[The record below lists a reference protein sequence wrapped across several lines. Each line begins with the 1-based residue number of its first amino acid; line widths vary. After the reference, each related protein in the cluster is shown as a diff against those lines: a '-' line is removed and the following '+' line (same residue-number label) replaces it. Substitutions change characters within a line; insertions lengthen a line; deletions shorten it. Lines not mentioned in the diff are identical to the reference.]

1 MFNEKVFKEV
11 KTIIKF
17 MFVIFFIMGLSYLS
31 ITLLMQFNVN
41 KIQKSGIISNEQIVL
56 DVERVIIS
64 NKMNQVVSDLLYIN
78 DSLQLCNGDNNYE
91 DLERQ
96 WLAFSNR
103 KKIYD
108 QIRFID
114 LDGNEVIRVNYKD
127 DGAEIVD
134 RLNLQNKKDRYYFKD
149 TISLNKNQIYIS
161 KLDLNIEGDE
171 IEQPIK
177 PMIRLSKPYYGKDGK
192 LEGIVMLNYNADDML
207 RQVKEI
213 ALTAHGSVFLLNA
226 DGYWLYNSEDSSYEW
241 TFMYSDKVN
250 ESFACKYPNEW
261 ETMNK
266 KEEGSLS
273 SVSGVFNYTNVL
285 TNNDFSLDSGENDS
299 LIFDAGDW
307 YIVSYIAPETPN
319 GKLFTSN
326 IGDFI
331 LAVMFKN
338 YMVYFSILV
347 VAFIFAVIMT
357 ISKIRKDRLKYFSE
371 YDVMTG
377 VYNRRAGFDK
387 LNQLYK
393 NSLKNRSLISI
404 CFIDINGLKGVNDF
418 LGHEAGD
425 ELILSVV
432 DGIKKNIRE
441 NDFVARLGGDEFLI
455 IFEELDEEGAERI
468 WNRILQEYDQINQN
482 EDRKYIISASHGI
495 ETFKYTIGEYVDLI
509 VNRADEKMYNEKRMI
524 KKELEVIKNT

>member
-1 MFNEKVFKEV
+1 MLNEKIFKEV
-11 KTIIKF
+11 KTIIKY
-17 MFVIFFIMGLSYLS
+17 MLLVFFIMGFSYLS
-31 ITLLMQFNVN
+31 ISLLMQFSVN
-41 KIQKSGIISNEQIVL
+41 KIQKSGVINNEQIVI

-64 NKMNQVVSDLLYIN
+64 NKINQVVSDLFYIS
-78 DSLQLCNGDNNYE
+78 DSLQLSNGDYNYAE
-91 DLERQ
+91 LESQ

-114 LDGNEVIRVNYKD
+114 LEGNEVIRVNYKEG
-127 DGAEIVD
+127 GAESVD
-134 RLNLQNKKDRYYFKD
+134 KSNLQNKKDRYYFKD

-177 PMIRLSKPYYGKDGK
+177 PMIRFSKPYYRKDGN
-192 LEGIVMLNYNADDML
+192 LEGIVILNYTANDML
-207 RQVKEI
+207 SQVEEI
-213 ALTAHGSVFLLNA
+213 ALTAQGSVFMLNA
-226 DGYWLYNSEDSSYEW
+226 DGYWLHNSEDSSYEW
-241 TFMYSDKVN
+241 TFMYKDKIN
-250 ESFACKYPNEW
+250 ESFASKYPNEW

-266 KEEGSLS
+266 NEKGSLS
-273 SVSGVFNYTNVL
+273 SVNGIFNYTNVL
-285 TNNDFSLDSGENDS
+285 TNNEFSMDSGENDS
-299 LIFDAGDW
+299 LVFDAGDW

-319 GKLFTSN
+319 GKLFTN
-326 IGDFI
+326 NVWDFI
-331 LAVMFKN
+331 LTVLLKN
-338 YMVYFSILV
+338 YMVYLSILV

-377 VYNRRAGFDK
+377 VYNRRAGFEK

-393 NSLKNRSLISI
+393 NCLKNRSLISI

-432 DGIKKNIRE
+432 NGIKKNIRG

-455 IFEELDEEGAERI
+455 IFEELDEEGAEKI
-468 WNRILQEYDQINQN
+468 WIRILQEYDQINQN
-482 EDRKYIISASHGI
+482 ENRRYIISASHGI

-524 KKELEVIKNT
+524 KKDLEVIRNT